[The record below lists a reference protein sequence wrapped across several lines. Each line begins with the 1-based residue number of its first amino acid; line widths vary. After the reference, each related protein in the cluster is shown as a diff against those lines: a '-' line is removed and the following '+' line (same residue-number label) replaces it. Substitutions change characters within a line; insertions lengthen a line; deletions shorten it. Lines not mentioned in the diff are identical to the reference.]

1 MRPAE
6 RSRIHTFIAT
16 SDLHL
21 ERKLRIGR
29 DDCLQAVTDGVTQAR
44 GYTDDVEFS
53 AEDATRSD
61 TDFLCRVVETAI
73 AAGATTINLPDTVGY
88 CTPEEIEEF
97 FKDVRNRV
105 RGADHVVFSAH
116 CHDDLGLAVAN
127 SLAAMRAGVRQV
139 ECTINGI
146 GERAGNASLE
156 EIVMATRVKPDRL
169 PYTTGIDT
177 TQLVRTSRL
186 LSELTQEPVQAN
198 KAIVGRNAFAHE
210 AGIHQDG
217 VIKDRRTYEI
227 MTPADVG
234 VESTLVL
241 GKHSG
246 RHAVKK
252 RCEDLWSRA
261 EPVRARPGLPRGH
274 RAGRPPEVG
283 QRRRRRGDRRAPAG
297 RGAGRRRTGR
307 RLSPGI
313 PCMQATI
320 ALLPGD
326 GIGPEVVAAAADVL
340 HTVAAARGH
349 SFSLSRSPFG
359 AAALRAGEAPL
370 PAATLETCLAADAVL
385 LGAVGDPAFSEGPRE
400 RRPETGLL
408 ELRKA
413 LGRLRQPAPGA
424 RLAGTR
430 GRGLAAARLPCGA
443 STCSSSAS

>member
-1 MRPAE
+1 MATDRLIIFDTTLRDGEQSPGFSMNTDEKIRLARQIEALGADIIEAGFPIASEDDAHAVTLIAQEIRRPVIAALARCSPADIERAGESLRPAE

-29 DDCLQAVTDGVTQAR
+29 DECLQAVTDGVTQAR

-61 TDFLCRVVETAI
+61 MDFLCKVVETAI

-97 FKDVRNRV
+97 FTEVRGRV
-105 RGADHVVFSAH
+105 RAADGVVFSAH

-186 LSELTQEPVQAN
+186 LTELTQEPVQAN

-252 RCEDLWSRA
+252 RCEDLGYALSRF
-261 EPVRARPGLPRGH
+261 ELDRVYR
-274 RAGRPPEVG
+274 EV
-283 QRRRRRGDRRAPAG
+283 
-297 RGAGRRRTGR
+297 
-307 RLSPGI
+307 
-313 PCMQATI
+313 I
-320 ALLPGD
+320 ALAD
-326 GIGPEVVAAAADVL
+326 RQKSVSDDDVTAIVERVQDVAPIAV
-340 HTVAAARGH
+340 
-349 SFSLSRSPFG
+349 
-359 AAALRAGEAPL
+359 AGEGVA
-370 PAATLETCLAADAVL
+370 
-385 LGAVGDPAFSEGPRE
+385 
-400 RRPETGLL
+400 
-408 ELRKA
+408 
-413 LGRLRQPAPGA
+413 
-424 RLAGTR
+424 
-430 GRGLAAARLPCGA
+430 
-443 STCSSSAS
+443 

>member
-1 MRPAE
+1 MSNDRLIIFDTTLRDGEQSPGFSMNTDEKIRLARQLEALGADIIEAGFPIASDDDAHAVELIAREIRRPVIAALARCNPADIERAGESLRPAE

-29 DDCLQAVTDGVTQAR
+29 DECLQAVTDGVTQAR

-61 TDFLCRVVETAI
+61 IGFLCRVVETAI
-73 AAGATTINLPDTVGY
+73 EAGATTINLPDTVGY

-97 FKDVRNRV
+97 FTDVRGRV
-105 RGADHVVFSAH
+105 NGADRVVFSAH

-169 PYTTGIDT
+169 PYTTAIDT

-186 LSELTQEPVQAN
+186 LTELTQEPVQAN

-227 MTPADVG
+227 MTPEDVG

-252 RCEDLWSRA
+252 RCEDLGHELSRF
-261 EPVRARPGLPRGH
+261 ELDRVYR
-274 RAGRPPEVG
+274 EVIALA
-283 QRRRRRGDRRAPAG
+283 DRRK
-297 RGAGRRRTGR
+297 
-307 RLSPGI
+307 SVS
-313 PCMQATI
+313 
-320 ALLPGD
+320 D
-326 GIGPEVVAAAADVL
+326 DDVAAIVGRL
-340 HTVAAARGH
+340 QAAAT
-349 SFSLSRSPFG
+349 
-359 AAALRAGEAPL
+359 AVAGEGVA
-370 PAATLETCLAADAVL
+370 
-385 LGAVGDPAFSEGPRE
+385 
-400 RRPETGLL
+400 
-408 ELRKA
+408 
-413 LGRLRQPAPGA
+413 
-424 RLAGTR
+424 
-430 GRGLAAARLPCGA
+430 
-443 STCSSSAS
+443 